1 MKTMLMVGGLLAA
14 LLATIA
20 PAHAED
26 DRQPIVVSG
35 DQGDMMR
42 VEMRAFLVAVQDI
55 ILALAE
61 GDMPAVAESARSVSR
76 GRGMGGGMG
85 RTMPM
90 EFHQMGRGTHI
101 AFEELAQAAEFGPEG
116 VMGELGTLMSN
127 CTGCHATFKLV
138 VK

>member
-1 MKTMLMVGGLLAA
+1 MKTMLMLGGLSAA
-14 LLATIA
+14 LLVAIA
-20 PAHAED
+20 PAYAQD
-26 DRQPIVVSG
+26 DRQAIVVSA
-35 DQGDMMR
+35 DQRDMMR
-42 VEMRAFLVAVQDI
+42 AEMRTFLVTVQDI
-55 ILALAE
+55 VLALAE
-61 GDMPAVAESARSVSR
+61 GDMPAVADSARSMSR

-85 RTMPM
+85 RAMPM